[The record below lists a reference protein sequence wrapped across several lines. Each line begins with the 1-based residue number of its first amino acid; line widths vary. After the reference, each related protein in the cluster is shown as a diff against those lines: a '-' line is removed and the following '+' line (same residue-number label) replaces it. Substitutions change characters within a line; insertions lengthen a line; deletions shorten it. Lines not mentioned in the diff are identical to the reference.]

1 MQNVLKRKNMQKY
14 CGIFARVSVKTLEI
28 FPDIFL
34 EYKNIFH
41 WNPIFFSFIKNI
53 RFRPFW
59 IFLYAKRKKKIFFLK
74 SPQKTALRGGGL
86 RTRNQLFFYAFPK
99 QMLMYGL

>member
-41 WNPIFFSFIKNI
+41 CNPISFFLSKTYVLDHSGFFYMQSEK
-53 RFRPFW
+53 
-59 IFLYAKRKKKIFFLK
+59 KKKSSSSKVRKK
-74 SPQKTALRGGGL
+74 PR
-86 RTRNQLFFYAFPK
+86 
-99 QMLMYGL
+99 